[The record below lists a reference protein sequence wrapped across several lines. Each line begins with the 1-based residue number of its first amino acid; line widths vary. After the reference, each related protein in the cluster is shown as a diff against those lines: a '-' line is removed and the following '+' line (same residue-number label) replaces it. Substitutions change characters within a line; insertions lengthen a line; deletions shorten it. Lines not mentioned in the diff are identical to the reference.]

1 VVWSVVNTPF
11 SRNAPASSLPGGLNI
26 GFPGQY
32 FDAESG
38 LWHNWH
44 RMYDGSVGR
53 YTQSDPIGLAGGIN
67 TYAYVGGNPIS
78 RIDPYGLWSLNF
90 EAYLGVG
97 GGVSV
102 AFQNGTLEV
111 TGRLGVGLGGGV
123 NFESKGGPSPHS
135 KSCGSGLIARTSGNV
150 QAGVGLGPFTM
161 GGAFT
166 GASGNAI
173 TDRVGGGYTS
183 ISQMQLGAD
192 RGVGFGLRLGGS
204 IGVDIGSYTNW
215 GRP

>member
-1 VVWSVVNTPF
+1 VPRPWYGEL
-11 SRNAPASSLPGGLNI
+11 ASGGI
-26 GFPGQY
+26 
-32 FDAESG
+32 
-38 LWHNWH
+38 
-44 RMYDGSVGR
+44 

-67 TYAYVGGNPIS
+67 TYSYVGGNPIS
-78 RIDPYGLWSLNF
+78 FVDPYGLWSFSL

-97 GGVSV
+97 GGLNV
-102 AFQNGTLEV
+102 AYQNGTLEM
-111 TGRLGVGLGGGV
+111 TGRIGVGLGGGV
-123 NFESKGGPSPHS
+123 NFEPKGGPSPHA
-135 KSCGSGLIARTSGNV
+135 KSCGSGHIARTSGNI

-173 TDRVGGGYTS
+173 TDKVGGGYTS
-183 ISQMQLGAD
+183 ISQMQMGAD
-192 RGVGFGLRLGGS
+192 GKAGFGLRLGAS

>member
-1 VVWSVVNTPF
+1 MRARARECPSIRSLSRCLEAVFFHSPALVN
-11 SRNAPASSLPGGLNI
+11 SRPVPRPWYGELASGGI
-26 GFPGQY
+26 
-32 FDAESG
+32 
-38 LWHNWH
+38 
-44 RMYDGSVGR
+44 

-67 TYAYVGGNPIS
+67 TYSYVGGNPIS
-78 RIDPYGLWSLNF
+78 FVDPYGLWSFSL

-97 GGVSV
+97 GGLNV
-102 AFQNGTLEV
+102 AYQNGTLEM
-111 TGRLGVGLGGGV
+111 TGRIGVGLGGGV
-123 NFESKGGPSPHS
+123 NFEPKGGPSPHA
-135 KSCGSGLIARTSGNV
+135 KSCGSGHIARTSGNI

-173 TDRVGGGYTS
+173 TDKVGGGYTS
-183 ISQMQLGAD
+183 ISQMQMGAD
-192 RGVGFGLRLGGS
+192 GKAGFGLRLGAS